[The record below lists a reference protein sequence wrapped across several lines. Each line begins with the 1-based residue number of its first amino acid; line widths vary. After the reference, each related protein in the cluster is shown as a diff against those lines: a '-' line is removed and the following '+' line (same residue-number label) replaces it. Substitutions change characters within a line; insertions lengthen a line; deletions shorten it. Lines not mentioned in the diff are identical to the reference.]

1 MGWPW
6 GQSWAHHDGMP
17 VPIVTPT
24 APWLGSLVGRSESL
38 PPSGPHRRAG
48 DIPSA
53 SALGSEGSEALA
65 PGSSRATSSFPG
77 KDGGWPRARQK
88 MNGGSWAFRPEGVC
102 SQIAAS
108 PGRLPDSSHWPGR
121 LWKLL
126 EGAGPLP
133 LSHLGPGAA
142 WPLLAEGAGEWAG
155 PGWCCSW
162 IHVCPGGRDW
172 PGEGPGS
179 VCCMSVRAGGD
190 VPQSVPGLCP
200 QAVLRTGLA

>member
-24 APWLGSLVGRSESL
+24 APWLGSLVGLS
-38 PPSGPHRRAG
+38 PSHPLVLIVELVTSPQPRPLAAKGQRPWH
-48 DIPSA
+48 
-53 SALGSEGSEALA
+53 LALA
-65 PGSSRATSSFPG
+65 GLRPRSQGRMAATG
-77 KDGGWPRARQK
+77 QAEDEWGLLDVRL
-88 MNGGSWAFRPEGVC
+88 EGVC
-102 SQIAAS
+102 SQSAAS